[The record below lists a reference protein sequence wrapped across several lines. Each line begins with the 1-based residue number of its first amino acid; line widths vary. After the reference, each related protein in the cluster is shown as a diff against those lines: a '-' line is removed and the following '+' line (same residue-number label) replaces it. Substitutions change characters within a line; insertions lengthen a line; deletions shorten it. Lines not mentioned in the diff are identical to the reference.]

1 MTADLLS
8 SLNPEQRLAVTHG
21 DGPLLI
27 LAGAGSG
34 KTRCLT
40 YRVAWLM
47 SEKLID
53 PDKILLLTFTNK
65 AAGEMKTRVKNL
77 LAINDSRLAV
87 SGLPFS
93 GTFHSWCAWILRKHA
108 TRAGLKPEWLIYDGE
123 DRRQL
128 IKEIISDL
136 QLNSKRYRP
145 NSVSAVISEA
155 KNEMVTPVEYMGVAS
170 GEWQEAISNIY
181 AEYQKRLAQ
190 SGGLDFD
197 DLLFETVRLFNR
209 DNELLSRY
217 QEQIKYLLIDEYQDT
232 NSVQYKL
239 AKLLSG
245 RYKNITVVGD

>member
-1 MTADLLS
+1 MQTNFLDDL
-8 SLNPEQRLAVTHG
+8 NEQQRQAVTHPG
-21 DGPLLI
+21 GPLLI

-47 SEKLID
+47 SERLVD

-65 AAGEMKTRVKNL
+65 AAGEMKSRVKNL
-77 LAINDSRLAV
+77 LSSHHPSSINHQP
-87 SGLPFS
+87 LPFS

-108 TRAGLKPEWLIYDGE
+108 ARAGLKPEWLIYDEE

-128 IKEIISDL
+128 IKEIISDSK
-136 QLNSKRYRP
+136 LNSKKFRP
-145 NSVSAVISEA
+145 NSVSAIISEA
-155 KNEMVTPVEYMGVAS
+155 KNEMVTPVEYLGLAN
-170 GEWQEAISNIY
+170 GEWQETVAKIY
-181 AEYQKRLAQ
+181 GEYQKRLSQ

-209 DNELLSRY
+209 DDELLSRY

-245 RYKNITVVGD
+245 RQ

>member
-1 MTADLLS
+1 MTTDLLS

-77 LAINDSRLAV
+77 LATHQPSSINHQSF
-87 SGLPFS
+87 PFS

-108 TRAGLKPEWLIYDGE
+108 SRAGLKPEWLIYDEE

-128 IKEIISDL
+128 IKEIINDL
-136 QLNSKRYRP
+136 QLNSKRFRP
-145 NSVSAVISEA
+145 NSVSAIISEA

-170 GEWQEAISNIY
+170 GEWQEAISKIY

-190 SGGLDFD
+190 SG
-197 DLLFETVRLFNR
+197 
-209 DNELLSRY
+209 
-217 QEQIKYLLIDEYQDT
+217 
-232 NSVQYKL
+232 
-239 AKLLSG
+239 
-245 RYKNITVVGD
+245 